1 MPDMEGSTLV
11 LAGTAVTIGFIHT
24 LIGPDHYLPFI
35 VMGEARAW
43 SIRKTMFI
51 TFLCG
56 VGHVLSSVVVGF
68 IGIAAGLSLSKLE
81 LFESFRGNI
90 AAWLLIA
97 FGLIYMLFSLRRL
110 YRKKRHVHQ
119 HHHTEGMTHEHEHDH
134 FSGHSH
140 IHVGDRKNMTP
151 WILFLIFVLGPCEP
165 LIPIL
170 MYPAASNNI
179 SGVILVSLLF
189 SAVTIATM
197 MTVVL
202 AFRLGL
208 SRINLKPLE
217 QYVNVIAG
225 ATIAVS
231 GLAIQLLG
239 L

>member
-1 MPDMEGSTLV
+1 MEGSTLL

-24 LIGPDHYLPFI
+24 LVGPDHYLPFI
-35 VMGEARAW
+35 VMGEARGW
-43 SIRKTMFI
+43 NIRKTMFI

-56 VGHVLSSVVVGF
+56 LGHVLSSVIVGF
-68 IGIAAGLSLSKLE
+68 IGIAAGLSISKLE
-81 LFESFRGNI
+81 FFESFRGNM

-97 FGLIYMLFSLRRL
+97 FGLVYMLISMRSL
-110 YRKKRHVHQ
+110 YRRKKHSHG
-119 HHHTEGMTHEHEHDH
+119 HMHPDGTAHDHEHDH
-134 FSGHSH
+134 FSAHSH
-140 IHVGDRKNMTP
+140 VHVSDRKNMTP

-170 MYPAASNNI
+170 MYPAAESNI

-189 SAVTIATM
+189 SVVTIATM
-197 MTVVL
+197 MAIVL

-217 QYVNVIAG
+217 RYVNVIAG
-225 ATIAVS
+225 ATIVVS

>member
-1 MPDMEGSTLV
+1 MEGSILL
-11 LAGTAVTIGFIHT
+11 LAGTAITIGFIHT

-35 VMGEARAW
+35 VMGEARGW
-43 SIRKTMFI
+43 TIRKTMLI

-81 LFESFRGNI
+81 FFESFRGNI

-97 FGLIYMLFSLRRL
+97 FGLVYMLISLRAL
-110 YRKKRHVHQ
+110 YRRKKHMHP
-119 HHHTEGMTHEHEHDH
+119 HHHNDGTDHEHEHDH

-140 IHVGDRKNMTP
+140 IHLADRKNMTP
-151 WILFLIFVLGPCEP
+151 WILFLVFVLGPCEP
-165 LIPIL
+165 LIPL
-170 MYPAASNNI
+170 VMYPAANNNI

-189 SAVTIATM
+189 SVVTITTM
-197 MTVVL
+197 MAVVL

-217 QYVNVIAG
+217 RYVNVIAG
-225 ATIAVS
+225 ATIALS
-231 GLAIQLLG
+231 GLAIQVLG